1 MVRLFVERVDI
12 HFKSKKLQRILT
24 NEREITKHYGADRAR
39 LIMRRYFFLEA
50 ADNLT
55 QVPNTP
61 PMRMHQL
68 SGRLEGKFAV
78 DVDERW
84 RILFEPASGPVPKR
98 EDGGIDL
105 CQISAIRILDIT
117 DYH

>member
-1 MVRLFVERVDI
+1 MDI

-24 NEREITKHYGADRAR
+24 NEREITKHYGAERAR

-50 ADNLT
+50 APNLAR
-55 QVPNTP
+55 VPHTP
-61 PMRMHQL
+61 PMRRHQL
-68 SGRLEGKFAV
+68 SGDLQGKFVV

-84 RILFEPASGPVPKR
+84 RILFEPAVRPVPRR
-98 EDGGIDL
+98 EDGGLDL
-105 CQISAIRILDIT
+105 CQISAIRILDVT